1 MPLNIAFA
9 FSQSI
14 PNGTSKKHR
23 TKTVKKTRPAI
34 SLKTYTVT
42 GKVTQTYSYC
52 GGAAPPKDLLDEMA
66 TPVAFPGKRFYIRPG
81 VTNNSNVKIVK
92 SFTTAE
98 DGSFSIQLAPG
109 IYAVIVEEQLNK
121 IPEL

>member
-1 MPLNIAFA
+1 
-9 FSQSI
+9 
-14 PNGTSKKHR
+14 
-23 TKTVKKTRPAI
+23 
-34 SLKTYTVT
+34 
-42 GKVTQTYSYC
+42 
-52 GGAAPPKDLLDEMA
+52 MA